1 MFHRMGLLENSLKL
15 LPLYHSITVQVIYK
29 EQTNKQTSNYLKKK
43 RKSGDRK
50 KKIRID

>member
-29 EQTNKQTSNYLKKK
+29 EQTNKQLFKEKKE
-43 RKSGDRK
+43 
-50 KKIRID
+50 IRGQKEKNKN